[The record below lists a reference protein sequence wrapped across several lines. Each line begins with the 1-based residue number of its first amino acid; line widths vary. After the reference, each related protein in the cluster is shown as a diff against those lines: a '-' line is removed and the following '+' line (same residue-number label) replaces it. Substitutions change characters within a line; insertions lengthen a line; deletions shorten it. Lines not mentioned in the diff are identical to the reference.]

1 MLLAA
6 AWLMFASGQAE
17 AAETSILKPPTSLV
31 CVAPLPPPSVRPS
44 LPPIPKLPS
53 CVNEAKGTH
62 TCRHGE
68 LDRYNTAMR
77 QRNDAMDRFI
87 SATNAYTQLL
97 NQYTF
102 AASEYARCE
111 LREIRKA
118 DN

>member
-31 CVAPLPPPSVRPS
+31 CVAPLPPPSVRPT
-44 LPPIPKLPS
+44 LPPIPKLPP

-87 SATNAYTQLL
+87 SATNA
-97 NQYTF
+97 
-102 AASEYARCE
+102 
-111 LREIRKA
+111 
-118 DN
+118 